1 MPYTFE
7 KKLTEKFQEI
17 SDLFFCRE
25 NQRLYVADR
34 QANSIVILNSKFEKT
49 HVLNTFDN
57 HGTADAFVNCSGV
70 CVRDGILYVADSGN
84 SRIVTFRADD
94 YSFIRTFDKPEITQL
109 GAGYTYKPIR
119 LESPDRCMWWRKV

>member
-1 MPYTFE
+1 MNRRKKIGMILMCLMLIFSFVIPVSAADYQNGDTVYDAYVYDNGEPMEIQMPYTFE
-7 KKLTEKFQEI
+7 KKLKEKFQEI

-57 HGTADAFVNCSGV
+57 H
-70 CVRDGILYVADSGN
+70 
-84 SRIVTFRADD
+84 
-94 YSFIRTFDKPEITQL
+94 
-109 GAGYTYKPIR
+109 
-119 LESPDRCMWWRKV
+119 